1 MKRLLCLISCMNSG
15 GAETFLMKVYRN
27 IDRTKYQMDFC
38 VNVFEKGFYDD
49 EIESMGGKIYHIP
62 PKSSDLMEYRRQLA
76 NVVQKGQYHSVF
88 RITSS
93 AAGFMDLR
101 IAKKAGAVR
110 CCARSSNSSDG
121 GSLKSLIVHRLGR
134 LMYGKYVDVKIA
146 PSDLAARY
154 TFGQKA
160 YDRGEVHILHN
171 AVDLS
176 VYKYSLEERQKIR
189 NEFKIPADTI
199 LVGHIGRFDAQKN
212 HEFLLRIFAQ
222 IIELHSDAILLLVG
236 RGPLE
241 DAIRALIGELGLTD
255 RVIFAGVRGDVPKL
269 LSAMD
274 VLVFPS
280 LYEGMPNVVI
290 EAQASGLPCVISDT
304 ITREADITGLVEYH
318 SLSEQADVWAR
329 AAVSKAGVVRTDR
342 TEQFLAAKYDI
353 QSVADE
359 FIKLTMGE

>member
-1 MKRLLCLISCMNSG
+1 MNSG
-15 GAETFLMKVYRN
+15 GAETFLMKIYRN

-38 VNVFEKGFYDD
+38 VNVFEKSFYDD

-62 PKSSDLMEYRRQLA
+62 PKSSDIVEYRKQLA
-76 NVVQKGQYHSVF
+76 NVVKDGQYRSVF

-93 AAGFMDLR
+93 AAGFLDLK
-101 IAKKAGAVR
+101 IAKKAGAEK

-121 GSLKSLIVHRLGR
+121 GSLKSLIAHWLGR
-134 LMYGKYVDVKIA
+134 LLYEKYVDVKIA

-154 TFGQKA
+154 TFGQKT
-160 YDRGEVHILHN
+160 YDRGEVNILHN

-189 NEFKIPADTI
+189 NELKILADAI

-212 HEFLLRIFAQ
+212 HEFLLHVFAQ
-222 IIELHSDAILLLVG
+222 IIELHSDARLLLVG

-241 DAIRALIGELGLTD
+241 DDIRALIGELGLTD
-255 RVIFAGVRGDVPKL
+255 RVIFAGVRCDVPKL

-318 SLSEQADVWAR
+318 SLSEQTDVWAR
-329 AAVSKAGVVRTDR
+329 AAISKAGVVRTDR